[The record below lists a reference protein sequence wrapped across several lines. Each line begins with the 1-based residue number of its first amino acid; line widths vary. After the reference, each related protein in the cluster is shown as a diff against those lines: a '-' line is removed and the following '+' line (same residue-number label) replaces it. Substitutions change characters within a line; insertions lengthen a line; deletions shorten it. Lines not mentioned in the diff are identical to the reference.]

1 MKKTLLL
8 IATMLLLAA
17 CEKQIDIDIEYTE
30 PQVVVM
36 SQNNA
41 GNPVSLTLTYSR
53 PVFGTYY
60 IRNGEDYF
68 QQITDATATLSVN
81 GTSPITATRT
91 GNTYSFAYTP
101 QPNDQLNLSI
111 AVPGHKA
118 VTATATVPHT
128 PSLTNVNFRREGTSL
143 RYENYFDSSTV
154 SFTLTDNNAT
164 TDYYSIRL
172 RCIDTA
178 VLVKRNYY
186 DSILGYDT
194 VYHDRYLN
202 FECVDYL
209 IVHNSDLGS
218 LVGDLDPVSTSTYY
232 GDELL
237 FTDAEINGLSHTIK
251 LSPFSYHYNDSY
263 YDEDYYYEE
272 VYYGE
277 MTEYHAQVI
286 LEVTNLTRGLYLFR
300 QTVDSYSYDDLL
312 GTFTEPVQIHSN
324 IDGGIGI
331 FGVGI
336 LQTSTFHFDD

>member
-1 MKKTLLL
+1 MRKTLLL
-8 IATMLLLAA
+8 IATLLLLAA

-41 GNPVSLTLTYSR
+41 GDPVSLTLTYSR
-53 PVFGTYY
+53 PVYGTYY

-81 GTSPITATRT
+81 GASAITATRT
-91 GNTYSFAYTP
+91 GNTYTFAYTP
-101 QPNDQLNLSI
+101 QPDDQLNLSI
-111 AVPGHKA
+111 AVPGHEA

-128 PSLTNVNFRREGTSL
+128 PSLTNVNFRREGTSM
-143 RYENYFDSSTV
+143 RYETYFDSSTV

-251 LSPFSYHYNDSY
+251 LSPSSYHYND
-263 YDEDYYYEE
+263 YYEE
-272 VYYGE
+272 EYYYYGE

-286 LEVTNLTRGLYLFR
+286 LEVTNLTRDLYLFR

>member
-1 MKKTLLL
+1 MKKTLIL

-30 PQVVVM
+30 SQVVVM
-36 SQNNA
+36 SQNN
-41 GNPVSLTLTYSR
+41 NDDPVSLTLTYSR

-81 GTSPITATRT
+81 GASSITATRN
-91 GNTYSFAYTP
+91 GNTYTFAYTP
-101 QPNDQLNLSI
+101 QANDQLNLSI
-111 AVPGHKA
+111 AVPGHEA

-128 PSLTNVNFRREGTSL
+128 PSLTNINFRREGTSMH
-143 RYENYFDSSTV
+143 YETYFDSSTV

-178 VLVKRNYY
+178 VLVNRDYR

-194 VYHDRYLN
+194 VYHDRYLD

-209 IVHNSDLGS
+209 IVHSSDLGS
-218 LVGDLDPVSTSTYY
+218 LVGDLDPTGTSTYY

-251 LSPFSYHYNDSY
+251 LSPSSYHYND
-263 YDEDYYYEE
+263 YYEE
-272 VYYGE
+272 EYYYYGE
-277 MTEYHAQVI
+277 MTEYHARLI
-286 LEVTNLTRGLYLFR
+286 LEVTNLTRDLYLFR
-300 QTVDSYSYDDLL
+300 QTIDNYSYDDLL

-331 FGVGI
+331 FGVGVR
-336 LQTSTFHFDD
+336 QTSTFRFND

>member
-41 GNPVSLTLTYSR
+41 GDPVSLTLTYSR
-53 PVFGTYY
+53 PVYGTYY

-81 GTSPITATRT
+81 GASAITATRT
-91 GNTYSFAYTP
+91 GNTYTFAYTP
-101 QPNDQLNLSI
+101 QPDDQLNLSI
-111 AVPGHKA
+111 AVPGHEA

-128 PSLTNVNFRREGTSL
+128 PSLTNVNFRREGTSMH
-143 RYENYFDSSTV
+143 YETYFDSSTV

-251 LSPFSYHYNDSY
+251 LSPSSYHYND
-263 YDEDYYYEE
+263 YYEE
-272 VYYGE
+272 EYYYYGE
-277 MTEYHAQVI
+277 MTEYHARLI
-286 LEVTNLTRGLYLFR
+286 LEVTNLTRDLYLFR

-331 FGVGI
+331 FGVCVK
-336 LQTSTFHFDD
+336 QSSTFHFND

>member
-1 MKKTLLL
+1 MKKTLIL

-41 GNPVSLTLTYSR
+41 GNPVSLTLSYSR

-81 GTSPITATRT
+81 GASSITATRT

-128 PSLTNVNFRREGTSL
+128 PSLTNVNFRREGTSM
-143 RYENYFDSSTV
+143 RYESYFDSSTV

-209 IVHNSDLGS
+209 IVHTSDLGS

-251 LSPFSYHYNDSY
+251 LSPSSYHYND
-263 YDEDYYYEE
+263 YYEE
-272 VYYGE
+272 EYYYYGE

-286 LEVTNLTRGLYLFR
+286 LEVTNLTRDLYLFR